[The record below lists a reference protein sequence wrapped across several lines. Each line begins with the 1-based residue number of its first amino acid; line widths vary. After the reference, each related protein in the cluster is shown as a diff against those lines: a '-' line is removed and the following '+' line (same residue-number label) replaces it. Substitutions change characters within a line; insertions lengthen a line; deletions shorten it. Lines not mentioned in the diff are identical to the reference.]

1 MKGLVWF
8 RRDLR
13 LHDNSA
19 LSAACKECQ
28 EIVPLFVFD
37 EPLLRSQVFGS
48 ACVGFMLGSLEELR
62 RSLDEQG
69 LLLAWRI
76 GEPIET
82 VIQMATDVEVDA
94 VYWNRDYE
102 PASLERDRTVQ
113 QRLTQQGRT
122 VRTFKDH
129 VVFEAEE
136 VRGLTGDP
144 FQRYSAYG
152 TAGGPSGGPHRPPLL
167 AVPHLRRRS
176 WSISFRLPPWP
187 TESDLGYEPVPCGSN
202 PVSRR
207 RVPDYNGS
215 CEDRSMTMS
224 AAGIFRRSTAPL
236 SCLPICA
243 SGRFPPGPQFMQLWT
258 VCQKAVACRARMFS
272 RGWMSLSGGSFFSKS

>member
-13 LHDNSA
+13 LHDNPA

-37 EPLLRSQVFGS
+37 EPMLHSQMFGS
-48 ACVGFMLGSLEELR
+48 ACVGFMLGCLEELR
-62 RSLDEQG
+62 RSLAEQG
-69 LLLAWRI
+69 LMLAWRI

-82 VIQMATDVEVDA
+82 VIQMATDVEVDT

-113 QRLTQQGRT
+113 QRLTHQGRT

-136 VRGLTGDP
+136 VRGLTGVP
-144 FQRYSAYG
+144 FQRYSAYRDRWW
-152 TAGGPSGGPHRPPLL
+152 AKWRAAPRHSSPF
-167 AVPHLRRRS
+167 PHLRRWRRPFLLQ
-176 WSISFRLPPWP
+176 IHRHGRRRRTL
-187 TESDLGYEPVPCGSN
+187 DMNRYRCGSN

-207 RVPDYNGS
+207 RVPGYNGS
-215 CEDRSMTMS
+215 CEDRSMSMS
-224 AAGIFRRSTAPL
+224 AVGIFRPLTAPL
-236 SCLPICA
+236 SSLLICA
-243 SGRFPPGPQFMQLWT
+243 SGRFPPAPQFT
-258 VCQKAVACRARMFS
+258 RP
-272 RGWMSLSGGSFFSKS
+272 